1 MARAA
6 LLLLALITAAAA
18 AAFFWRVDLAM
29 WLTARA
35 VTANMT
41 TDAIAELPDGL
52 HLAVC
57 GAGSPMPDPDRSGP
71 CLAVIAGSRLLL
83 FDAGSGGARNLQ
95 RMGLPAGRL
104 SAVFLTHY
112 HSDHIDGLGETLML
126 RWTGG
131 AHAEPLAVYG
141 PPGVDAVVDGF
152 NRAYRLDATYRT
164 AHHGT
169 DVAPPAGAG
178 GRPETF
184 IVPAS
189 GDRVTVWDVDG
200 VRVSAFAVDH
210 EPVSPSVGYRV
221 DYGGRS
227 LVISGDTVS
236 TPSVREAARGV
247 DLLAH
252 EALSPRLVGIL
263 NDAARRAGLT
273 GLAAITHDI
282 VDYHTTPVEAAE
294 LAQQA
299 GAGHLLLYHIVPP
312 LPLPGLS
319 TALLEGVSEAY
330 DGPVTVA
337 RDGHLLSLPTGSTRI
352 EVTRRL

>member
-1 MARAA
+1 MARVA
-6 LLLLALITAAAA
+6 LLLLAVITAAAA
-18 AAFFWRVDLAM
+18 AAFVWRADLAM
-29 WLTARA
+29 WLTERA
-35 VTANMT
+35 VTDNMA
-41 TDAIAELPDGL
+41 TDAIAELPDGV

-57 GAGSPMPDPDRSGP
+57 GAGSPMPDPDRAGP

-95 RMGLPAGRL
+95 RMGFPAGRL

-131 AHAEPLAVYG
+131 SHAEPLAVFG
-141 PPGVDAVVDGF
+141 PPGVDEVVDGF

-164 AHHGT
+164 AHHG
-169 DVAPPAGAG
+169 AHIIPPSGAG
-178 GRPETF
+178 GRALTF
-184 IVPAS
+184 TVPAS
-189 GDRVTVWDVDG
+189 GDRVTVWEVDG

-210 EPVSPSVGYRV
+210 DPVRPAVGYRV

-236 TPSVREAARGV
+236 TASVREAARGV

-252 EALSPRLVGIL
+252 EALSPRLLGIL
-263 NDAARRAGLT
+263 NRAAQRAGLT

-282 VDYHTTPVEAAE
+282 LDYHTTPAEAAE
-294 LAQQA
+294 LAQEA
-299 GAGHLLLYHIVPP
+299 AVGHLLLYHIVPP
-312 LPLPGLS
+312 LPLPGL
-319 TALLEGVSEAY
+319 TAAFREGVAEAY

-337 RDGHLLSLPTGSTRI
+337 RDGHLLSLPAGSTRI
-352 EVTRRL
+352 VVTRRL